1 MFVCL
6 YVCSF
11 IDLVVCLFVCLLG
24 CLFGSVL
31 GPSEFDGGIALMPSC
46 RDGLR
51 QESSEIPRIGL
62 ISTGP
67 RDHFRRNRKNW
78 IKHAAFMHPYSPSLE
93 ITECFDEVPGWPA
106 CPKYVSGPEKIS
118 ALA

>member
-51 QESSEIPRIGL
+51 QKSSEIPRIGL

-67 RDHFRRNRKNW
+67 RDHFPAESQKLDKTCG
-78 IKHAAFMHPYSPSLE
+78 IYASLQS
-93 ITECFDEVPGWPA
+93 FAGNHRVF
-106 CPKYVSGPEKIS
+106 
-118 ALA
+118 